1 MQRLR
6 SLDIFRGLT
15 IAGMILVNNPGS
27 WTHVYAP
34 LRHAEW
40 HGWTPTDMVFPFFLW
55 ISGLAM
61 TLSFARRKRE
71 GADKSKLLLHALR
84 RGALIVLIG
93 LALNFFGNPDIH
105 SFRIP
110 GVLPRIGVCYFA
122 ATALAIYL
130 SRKQLAIAAASLLAV
145 YSTLMLTW
153 PSSDPWSI
161 ENNFARHIDGIVL
174 TGHMWSQTKVWD
186 PEGVVS
192 TIPAIVSVLLGIL
205 AGALL
210 ERRDPKAFAVWGA
223 ILVTAGYALS
233 PWIPF
238 NKALWTP
245 SFTLLMAGLASAL
258 FGLVFWL
265 VENNIWQRGTRFF
278 EIYGTNAIVSFVAS
292 GMLARALSKQK
303 PGIYEALQSVAS
315 PINASLLYALLN
327 VALIWLLAW
336 ILWRRKWYVRL

>member
-6 SLDIFRGLT
+6 SLDVFRGMT

-27 WTHVYAP
+27 WSHVYAP
-34 LRHAEW
+34 LKHAEW

-61 TLSFARRKRE
+61 TLSFAKRKRE
-71 GADKSKLLLHALR
+71 GADKTQLLVHALR

-93 LALNFFGNPDIH
+93 LALNFFGKPDLAT
-105 SFRIP
+105 FRIP
-110 GVLPRIGVCYFA
+110 GVLPRIGVCYAA

-130 SRKQLAIAAASLLAV
+130 SRTGLTIAGAALLVIYTGA
-145 YSTLMLTW
+145 MLSW
-153 PSSDPWSI
+153 PSPDPWSI
-161 ENNFARHIDGIVL
+161 ESNFARYVDGQL
-174 TGHMWSQTKVWD
+174 LAGHMWSQTKDWD

-192 TIPAIVSVLLGIL
+192 TLPAIVSVLLGVL

-210 ERRDPKAFAVWGA
+210 ERRDARAFGVWGA
-223 ILVTAGYALS
+223 GLVTAGYALS

-245 SFTLLMAGLASAL
+245 SYTLLMAGLACAF
-258 FGLVFWL
+258 FGLVYWL
-265 VENNIWQRGTRFF
+265 VEGGRWKRGTRFF

-292 GMLARALSKQK
+292 GILARALAKVK
-303 PGIYEALQSVAS
+303 PQIFEALTGIAS
-315 PINASLLYALLN
+315 PVNASLIYALLN
-327 VALIWLLAW
+327 VAAIFALAWLLW
-336 ILWRRKWYVRL
+336 RKKILVRL

>member
-1 MQRLR
+1 MQRVR
-6 SLDIFRGLT
+6 SLDIFRGMT

-27 WTHVYAP
+27 WTYVYAP

-61 TLSFARRKRE
+61 TLSFARRKAE
-71 GADKSKLLLHALR
+71 GADKGTLLLHALR
-84 RGALIVLIG
+84 RGAMIVLIG

-110 GVLPRIGVCYFA
+110 GVLTRIGVCYFA

-130 SRKQLAIAAASLLAV
+130 SRKRLAMAAAGLLVLYTA
-145 YSTLMLTW
+145 LMLSW
-153 PSSDPWSI
+153 PSADPWGM
-161 ENNFARHIDGIVL
+161 EDNFARHVDGIVL
-174 TGHMWSQTKVWD
+174 AGHMWSQTKVWD
-186 PEGVVS
+186 PEGVIS
-192 TIPAIVSVLLGIL
+192 TIPAIISVLLGVL
-205 AGALL
+205 AGGLL
-210 ERRDPKAFAVWGA
+210 ERRDAKAFGVWGA

-245 SFTLLMAGLASAL
+245 SFTLLMAGLASAF

-265 VENNIWQRGTRFF
+265 VEGGIWRRGTRFF

-303 PGIYEALQSVAS
+303 PGIFEALQSVAS
-315 PINASLLYALLN
+315 PLNASLIYALLN

-336 ILWRRKWYVRL
+336 VLWRKRWYVRL